1 MQIGNITVT
10 KRQVE
15 REEPEGPFWATGQ
28 AAGTSF
34 KIQANMLELVTAISV
49 TPDGETEV
57 SRHIRSVARQLGVSP
72 GKAQQYCD
80 IGIMYDRFAAIGR
93 RLTCGAFSF
102 DHLRVLADATG
113 GVSESFREAVDD
125 AVAQLLAPVRARQTV
140 PGVRTLARMVRE
152 TIAGVA
158 PLARPIDPEG
168 EGEIPP
174 PQAQLDFAVD
184 ERSDHSTTFVVTVP
198 VDEGTGVVRMI
209 DAVAEQLGCSR
220 AQAFVELVHG
230 RINKD
235 GRVNVTLNCYRNLDT
250 GTMHLESAWLGEI
263 ATKRWMSRVT
273 SLCIAGHSEH
283 RGYRNTE
290 HQRAIIAGRD
300 GTCRAPGCDAP
311 AATAEIDHV
320 SRWSGEFTSDGT
332 PTGGKTATWAE
343 QSLCTS
349 CHSLKTRGL
358 LDVRLNPDGSTCWT
372 SHDDGHQYV
381 DLPTGPL
388 ANAVLDF
395 STRLH
400 RKVATREE
408 HNRVR
413 LEHIAE
419 VEKALQSEEVVPF

>member
-1 MQIGNITVT
+1 MQVDRIVIHE
-10 KRQVE
+10 RQVE

-28 AAGTSF
+28 AKGSSF
-34 KIQANMLELVTAISV
+34 KSQANMMELLTAISV
-49 TPDGETEV
+49 TPDGQTEV

-80 IGIMYDRFAAIGR
+80 IGIMYRHFPAIGR

-102 DHLRVLADATG
+102 DHLRVLADATA
-113 GVSESFREAVDD
+113 GVSERYRELVDA

-152 TIAGVA
+152 TIADVA
-158 PLARPIDPEG
+158 PLARPVDPEG

-209 DAVAEQLGCSR
+209 DAVADQLGCSR

-230 RINKD
+230 RINKG

-250 GTMHLESAWLGEI
+250 GTMHLESAWLSEV
-263 ATKRWMSRVT
+263 ATKRWISRVT
-273 SLCIAGHSEH
+273 SMCVAGHSEH
-283 RGYRNTE
+283 TRRHNSD
-290 HQRAIIAGRD
+290 HQRATIAGRD

-320 SRWSGEFTSDGT
+320 ARWTGEFAEDGT

-343 QSLCTS
+343 QSLCTP

-408 HNRVR
+408 HNRAR
-413 LEHIAE
+413 LAHIAE
-419 VEKALQSEEVVPF
+419 VEKALQEAEVVPF